1 MTDEYDLQAELDRKS
16 GEALSWLQNERVR
29 GAITEEAFQ
38 VGLKTFDLVT
48 LGLIDGDYSNWASE
62 TRSMGRMHHAYTDK
76 VVMMEIG
83 VTSPRI
89 IVIELKREEAMIV
102 VTAFTANRLSKKQH
116 TFEKHTDQ
124 VKAASLRYTG
134 MIADLL
140 AKNFRV
146 TA

>member
-1 MTDEYDLQAELDRKS
+1 MTDEYDLQSELDRKS
-16 GEALSWLQNERVR
+16 GEALSWLQNERQR

-38 VGLKTFDLVT
+38 VALKTFDLVT

-62 TRSMGRMHHAYTDK
+62 TRSMGRLLHRYTDK
-76 VVMMEIG
+76 TVLVEIG
-83 VTSPRI
+83 VTAPRI
-89 IVIELKREEAMIV
+89 LVIELKREDAEIM
-102 VTAFTANRLSKKQH
+102 VTAFTAARLSKKLH

-124 VKAASLRYTG
+124 VRAASERYMG
-134 MIADLL
+134 MINDLL